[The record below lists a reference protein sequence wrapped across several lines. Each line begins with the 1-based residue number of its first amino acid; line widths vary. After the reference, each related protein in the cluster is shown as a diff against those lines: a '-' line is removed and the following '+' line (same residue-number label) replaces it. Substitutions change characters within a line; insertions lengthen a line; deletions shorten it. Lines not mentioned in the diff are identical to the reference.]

1 MRLIVFLFI
10 ILSLPINAK
19 TIDKISLGSCLSQD
33 NPQPIWDPILN
44 EGSDIFIFMGDNV
57 YGDDKKNGNTKK
69 LKRSYIKQK
78 KKIPFKNLKKTNE
91 VMAIW
96 DDHDFG
102 KNDGG
107 SEYIYKDDAKKLFL
121 DFWDVPINDKRRQ
134 RPGLYFETKKNIP
147 GGILQIIFL
156 DTRYFKSSFKIT
168 DKRNA
173 PLKERYVNDL
183 DSSKTILG
191 KEQWNWLSKKLEE
204 TVDMRIIVS
213 SIQIIAE
220 GHGYEKWG
228 LLPLE
233 KQKLYNLIDSNSL
246 KNTILISGDRHAGAI
261 YKDTTLS
268 GKNIYEL
275 TSSSLNLPG
284 GAWASRYK
292 KRPPE
297 PGPNRIDEL
306 YVWENYGLIEF
317 INDNTVILSLKDIKG
332 KNINQ
337 VQLNY

>member
-1 MRLIVFLFI
+1 MRLILFLFL

-33 NPQPIWDPILN
+33 KSQPIWDSILD
-44 EGSDIFIFMGDNV
+44 EKSDIFIFMGDNV
-57 YGDDKKNGNTKK
+57 YGDDKKTGNTNK
-69 LKRSYIKQK
+69 LKKSYIKQK
-78 KKIPFKNLKKTNE
+78 KKIPFKDLKETNE

-107 SEYIYKDDAKKLFL
+107 SEYVYKDEAKKLFL
-121 DFWDVPINDKRRQ
+121 DFWEVPLNDQRRQ
-134 RPGLYFETKKNIP
+134 HSGLYFETKKDIQ

-156 DTRYFKSSFKIT
+156 DTRYFKSSFKAT

-191 KEQWNWLSKKLEE
+191 KEQWDWLTEKLKEN
-204 TVDMRIIVS
+204 VNVRIIVS

-220 GHGYEKWG
+220 GHGFEKWG

-233 KQKLYNLIDSNSL
+233 KKKLYNLIDSNSL
-246 KNTILISGDRHAGAI
+246 KNTIIISGDRHAGGI
-261 YKDTTLS
+261 YKDKTLS
-268 GKNIYEL
+268 GKNIYEI

-292 KRPPE
+292 NRPPE
-297 PGPNRIDEL
+297 PGPNRINEL

-317 INDNTVILSLKDIKG
+317 INDNIALLSLKDIKG

-337 VQLNY
+337 VQFNY

>member
-1 MRLIVFLFI
+1 MRSIVFLFI
-10 ILSLPINAK
+10 ILSLPISAK

-57 YGDDKKNGNTKK
+57 YGDDKKTGNTKK

-78 KKIPFKNLKKTNE
+78 KEIPFKDLKKTNE

-107 SEYIYKDDAKKLFL
+107 YEYIYKDEAKELFL
-121 DFWDVPINDKRRQ
+121 DFWDIPTNDKRRQ
-134 RPGLYFETKKNIP
+134 RSGLYFETKKKIP

-183 DSSKTILG
+183 DASKTILG
-191 KEQWNWLSKKLEE
+191 KEQWNWLRKKLEE